1 MTDSK
6 QRKALRGWIQGV
18 RQGTV
23 SAGLTAAVDTV
34 NELLNDYEALD
45 KITEKR
51 TEFMRSALH
60 AIVNAPDVAGDV
72 DFPLKEMAWNALV
85 ADTKLADE
93 QYKKLDD
100 PNVDERLKEHGV
112 QVTDDDSEVQP

>member
-51 TEFMRSALH
+51 TEFMRHALN
-60 AIVNAPDVAGDV
+60 AIIGADDVVGNV
-72 DFPLKEMAWNALV
+72 DFPLRDIALTALM

-100 PNVDERLKEHGV
+100 PRTGG
-112 QVTDDDSEVQP
+112 